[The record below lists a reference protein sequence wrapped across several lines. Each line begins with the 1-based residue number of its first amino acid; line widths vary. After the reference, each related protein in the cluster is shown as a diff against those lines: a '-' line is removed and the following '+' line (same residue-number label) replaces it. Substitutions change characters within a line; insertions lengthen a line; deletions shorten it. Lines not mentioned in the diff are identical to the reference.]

1 MKIVGVIPARYAS
14 TRFPG
19 KPLADICGK
28 PMIWW
33 VYQQVKKVTEINEV
47 YVATDDSR
55 IADTCNKHDIPI
67 IMTSDQ
73 HKTSTERVNEV
84 AGKITADIYVC
95 INGDEPLISPEII
108 AAIIPN
114 KMEGF
119 FVANLMSEVND
130 PVEVVDNTNIKVV
143 TDNCGYALF
152 MSRSP
157 IPYPKANLKYKYH
170 KHLGVLAYTKEA
182 LEFFAN
188 TPKGSNELAEDINEL
203 RFIENQKLLYMI
215 KVVSESIS
223 VDTPKDLEYVRKII
237 NERNKNDSQH
247 S

>member
-1 MKIVGVIPARYAS
+1 MKIVGIIPARYAS

-19 KPLADICGK
+19 KPLADVCGK

-33 VYQQVKKVTEINEV
+33 VYQQVKKVIEINEV

-55 IADTCNKHDIPI
+55 IADTCNKYDIPI

-84 AGKITADIYVC
+84 AGKISADIYVC

-108 AAIIPN
+108 AAVIPN

-119 FVANLMSEVND
+119 FAANLMSEVND

-143 TDNCGYALF
+143 TDSCGYALF

-157 IPYPKANLKYKYH
+157 IPYPKANFKYKYH

-182 LEFFAN
+182 LEYFAN
-188 TPKGSNELAEDINEL
+188 TPKGFNELAEDINEL

-215 KVVSESIS
+215 KVVSDSVS